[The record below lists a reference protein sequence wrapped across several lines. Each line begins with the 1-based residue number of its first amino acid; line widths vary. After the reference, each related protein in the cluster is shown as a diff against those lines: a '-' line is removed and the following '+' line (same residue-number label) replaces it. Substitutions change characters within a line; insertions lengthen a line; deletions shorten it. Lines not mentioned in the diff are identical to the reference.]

1 MIFCRET
8 EEEAGVLRQLL
19 DLYAKASGQV
29 INFEKYSMTFST
41 GVSPGRR
48 NQIVATLGVNVVDC
62 HDKYLG
68 MPAVVGKSKKEVFR
82 FLRERVSKR
91 INGWGER
98 TLSSV
103 GNEVLIK
110 AVLQSIPTYTMSC
123 FLLPGY
129 LISSIEAEIRSYWWG
144 SGAYRKIAWVSWD
157 KLCQAKTKGGLSF
170 RNLRA
175 FNLSLLAKQCWRI
188 MEKPESLLAQV
199 YRARYFQHGYF
210 MEAGLGLRPSATWRS
225 IIQARTYF
233 EKCIRV
239 RIGNGYDTAIW
250 GSSWIPEDDNFR
262 VITPPQISYFPNR
275 VADVIDPVSGRW
287 NEEVIRHPFWEIDHG
302 RILSIPIGSTE
313 AEDKMVW
320 HYSRNGRFSVKSCY
334 HLLSNIPAGHEGESS
349 RGEEMVR
356 WKVIWHIPIPPKIRA
371 YFWRACRGI
380 LPHKAE
386 LYLRHN
392 VDSTVCDRCG
402 VEIEILMHVLLECHG
417 VHEFCSEEPFFLHG
431 FDHYGTMWALVQL
444 LRKSLSADWFLV
456 SLVVCWKIWDG
467 RNKELHGDQ
476 HGFPP
481 DVVAWVV
488 AYLESYRA
496 AQVTTVAGASPT
508 APTDWTAPE
517 EGFIKI
523 NVDVGLPENIN
534 IFRTSMVA

>member
-1 MIFCRET
+1 MGLLQGNPLSPYLFICVVDAFIALIARAEERGQIHGVRVTPHAPSISTLFFVDDTMIFCRET

-210 MEAGLGLRPSATWRS
+210 MEAGLGSRPSATWRS

-233 EKCIRV
+233 EKGIRV

-250 GSSWIPEDDNFR
+250 GSSSIPEDDNFR

-320 HYSRNGRFSVKSCY
+320 HYSRNGRFSVKSWY
-334 HLLSNIPAGHEGESS
+334 HLISNIPAGHEGESS
-349 RGEEMVR
+349 SGEEMVR
-356 WKVIWHIPIPPKIRA
+356 WKVIWHIQDPPEDPCI
-371 YFWRACRGI
+371 F
-380 LPHKAE
+380 
-386 LYLRHN
+386 
-392 VDSTVCDRCG
+392 
-402 VEIEILMHVLLECHG
+402 
-417 VHEFCSEEPFFLHG
+417 
-431 FDHYGTMWALVQL
+431 
-444 LRKSLSADWFLV
+444 
-456 SLVVCWKIWDG
+456 
-467 RNKELHGDQ
+467 
-476 HGFPP
+476 
-481 DVVAWVV
+481 
-488 AYLESYRA
+488 LES
-496 AQVTTVAGASPT
+496 
-508 APTDWTAPE
+508 
-517 EGFIKI
+517 
-523 NVDVGLPENIN
+523 LPGYSSTQS
-534 IFRTSMVA
+534 RTLSTP